1 MRTPYLVAG
10 LLLVGAL
17 LGAAINIA
25 DLPRT
30 ATSAESPSLIPKIFF
45 GVYILDHF
53 KNDLPEAV
61 EASIAPEPE
70 PVPVLDEKEQRC
82 LAKAIYFEAR
92 NQDIG
97 GKLGV
102 AAVVMNRVKVGVHP
116 NSICEV
122 VHQGCQFSWNCQP
135 SKQYSPAKHKNS
147 LERDAWDEAI
157 SLASYAII
165 EYNENRFIDLTKGAT
180 FFHAKYVKPK
190 WSRWSKLERTVR
202 LGDHIF
208 YRVKADANQI

>member
-17 LGAAINIA
+17 LGSAIHIA
-25 DLPRT
+25 DVPRP
-30 ATSAESPSLIPKIFF
+30 ASPAQSHSRIPKIFF

-61 EASIAPEPE
+61 EAAIIPEPE
-70 PVPVLDEKEQRC
+70 VPVVDEKEQRC

-102 AAVVMNRVKVGVHP
+102 AAVVMNRVKVGAHP
-116 NSICEV
+116 NTICEV
-122 VHQGCQFSWNCQP
+122 VHQSCQFSWNCQK
-135 SKQYSPAKHKNS
+135 SRQYDPAKHKNS

-180 FFHAKYVKPK
+180 YFHAKYVKPK